1 MLGRRAR
8 RSDSAKRLSS
18 ESGEPDVALPAKL
31 QNDLKQ
37 FQRLQQE
44 LGNAQQQRLQIDLK
58 LREVTHTLEELKGV
72 PDDAV
77 LYRPIGGLLVRAK
90 GKKEVEDLLSE
101 EKETLEVRV
110 KAMER
115 QENHLKERYS
125 TMQQELTQA
134 LQAAGVS
141 PTGPAPE

>member
-1 MLGRRAR
+1 
-8 RSDSAKRLSS
+8 
-18 ESGEPDVALPAKL
+18 VALPAKL

-44 LGNAQQQRLQIDLK
+44 LGNAQQARMQIDLK
-58 LREVTHTLEELKGV
+58 LREVTHTLEELKTV
-72 PDDAV
+72 AEDAV

-90 GKKEVEDLLSE
+90 DRKEVEDLLTE

-115 QENHLKERYS
+115 QENHLKERYT

-134 LQAAGVS
+134 LQAAGVQ
-141 PTGPAPE
+141 PGGPGPE

>member
-1 MLGRRAR
+1 
-8 RSDSAKRLSS
+8 
-18 ESGEPDVALPAKL
+18 VALPAKL

-44 LGNAQQQRLQIDLK
+44 LGTTQQQRLQIDLK
-58 LREVTHTLEELKGV
+58 LREVTHTLEELK
-72 PDDAV
+72 PLPEDLV

-90 GKKEVEDLLSE
+90 NKKEVEDRLAE

-110 KAMER
+110 KAIER
-115 QENHLKERYS
+115 QENHLKERYT

-134 LQAAGVS
+134 LQTAGVQPS
-141 PTGPAPE
+141 GTAEE

>member
-1 MLGRRAR
+1 M
-8 RSDSAKRLSS
+8 
-18 ESGEPDVALPAKL
+18 ALPAKL

-58 LREVTHTLEELKGV
+58 LRETTHTVEELKTIA
-72 PDDAV
+72 DDAV
-77 LYRPIGGLLVRAK
+77 LYRPIGSLFVRAK
-90 GKKEVEDLLSE
+90 SKKEVEDLLTE

-110 KAMER
+110 KAIER
-115 QENHLKERYS
+115 QENHLKDRYT

-134 LQAAGVS
+134 LQAAGVQPAGS
-141 PTGPAPE
+141 APE

>member
-1 MLGRRAR
+1 M
-8 RSDSAKRLSS
+8 
-18 ESGEPDVALPAKL
+18 ALPAKL

-44 LGNAQQQRLQIDLK
+44 LGSTQQQRLQIDLK
-58 LREVTHTLEELKGV
+58 LREVTHTLEELK
-72 PDDAV
+72 PLADDAV

-90 GKKEVEDLLSE
+90 NKKEVEDLLSE

-110 KAMER
+110 KSIER
-115 QENHLKERYS
+115 QENHLKERYT

-134 LQAAGVS
+134 LQAAGVQ
-141 PTGPAPE
+141 PTSSAEE